1 MINFYFRIISVLDPG
16 YSQFYG
22 LTLYDKAAAL
32 WVLHCYKQLTEN
44 ITSNDKQVANNNN
57 NNDEHTLT
65 ALSHDYIKEMLSTLE
80 TCIKCLRIEPENS
93 HSGKVCER
101 ASQVIQKIVN
111 KT

>member
-1 MINFYFRIISVLDPG
+1 MISVLDSG

-22 LTLYDKAAAL
+22 LTLYERAAAL
-32 WVLHCYKQLTEN
+32 YVLHCFQQQTKN
-44 ITSNDKQVANNNN
+44 INDNDKQVANNNN
-57 NNDEHTLT
+57 YEENSLT
-65 ALSHDYIKEMLSTLE
+65 TLSHDYMKEILSTLT